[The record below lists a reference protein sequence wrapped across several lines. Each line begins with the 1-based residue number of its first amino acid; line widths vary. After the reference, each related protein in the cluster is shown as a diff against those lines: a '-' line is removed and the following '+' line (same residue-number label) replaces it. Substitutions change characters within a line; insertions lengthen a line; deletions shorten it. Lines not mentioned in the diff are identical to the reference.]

1 MGLAVAMR
9 LHRCAP
15 MYDTRLAAR
24 LALRGVEALS
34 DAELLAVVC
43 GWPVDESQ
51 RLLDGDPPTRPRG
64 DDPQMRITALLSLAR
79 RRDRPT
85 PELPTLDSAA
95 AVAALL
101 FELGH
106 AEVEELHALALDSRN
121 RLVRR
126 VVVARGAVNQ
136 VATSAREVFRP
147 LVLAGATRAIVVHNH
162 PSGDAQP
169 SPEDR
174 QLTRRLGAAGDLL
187 GIALLDHVIIASGGY
202 FSFAEEIGSPLRLK
216 GARRA
221 NR

>member
-1 MGLAVAMR
+1 MTDPLV
-9 LHRCAP
+9 
-15 MYDTRLAAR
+15 AR
-24 LALRGVEALS
+24 LALRGVDALS

-43 GWPVDESQ
+43 GWPVDEAQ
-51 RLLDGDPPTRPRG
+51 RLLDGQPPTRRRG
-64 DDPQMRITALLSLAR
+64 DDPQLRLTALLSLAR
-79 RRDRPT
+79 RRDRPVT
-85 PELPTLDSAA
+85 ELPTLDSAA

-101 FELGH
+101 TELGH

-121 RLVRR
+121 RLLRR

-187 GIALLDHVIIASGGY
+187 GIALLDHVIVAAGGY
-202 FSFAEEIGSPLRLK
+202 FSFAETEGASLQRAA
-216 GARRA
+216 ARRA